1 MAAIS
6 MKIEKFTGRNN
17 FNLWQIKM
25 QALLKQQGLW
35 APLSGKSKKESIDE
49 EEWITLEEKAH
60 STILLCLANDIITEV
75 ATEKTAAGLWLKLE
89 SLYMTKSLTNK
100 LHMKQRLFSLHM
112 EEGTS
117 LRNHLDQLNTILLD
131 LRNID
136 VKIDDEDAALILLVS
151 LPQSYENFVD
161 SFIAGKDSLS
171 LEDVRSALHTR
182 EVRHK
187 ASGSGSENQASGLAS
202 TSSRRQQSGNRK
214 ANTNSNSAGL
224 KDDICHYCKE
234 KGHWKFDCPKLK
246 KYQEKK
252 ESSVVVAEETNSDFE
267 DGLALA
273 VNEQVH
279 HQDVWYLD
287 TAADYHMCPSKECF
301 STYEKIDGGH
311 VSMANGVICKIV
323 GRGSVRMRTHDGSIR
338 TLNNVRHIPEMTK
351 NLISLSLLDN
361 KEFSFKGEGGVL
373 FVYKG
378 SKVILKGVK
387 CGALYGLQ
395 GSVLTC
401 SAGDKCT
408 KLVLNDKSQYG
419 LDLPNGLSC

>member
-1 MAAIS
+1 
-6 MKIEKFTGRNN
+6 
-17 FNLWQIKM
+17 M

-35 APLSGKSKKESIDE
+35 APLSEKLKKKSIDE

-60 STILLCLANDIITEV
+60 STILLCLVDDIVTEI
-75 ATEKTAAGLWLKLE
+75 AAEKTAASLWLKLE

-100 LHMKQRLFSLHM
+100 FHMKQRLFSLRM
-112 EEGTS
+112 EEVTS

-136 VKIDDEDAALILLVS
+136 VKVDDEDAALILLVS
-151 LPQSYENFVD
+151 LPQSYENFFD

-171 LEDVRSALHTR
+171 LEDVRSDLNTR

-187 ASGSGSENQASGLAS
+187 ASDSGSKNQTSGLAA

-214 ANTNSNSAGL
+214 ANINSNSVGL

-252 ESSVVVAEETNSDFE
+252 ESSAGVEEETNSDSE

-273 VNEQVH
+273 VNEHVH
-279 HQDVWYLD
+279 NQDVWYLD
-287 TAADYHMCPSKECF
+287 TAADYHMCPSRDCF
-301 STYEKIDGGH
+301 STYEHIDGGH
-311 VSMANGVICKIV
+311 VSMANGALCKIV
-323 GRGSVRMRTHDGSIR
+323 GRGSIRMRTYDGSIR
-338 TLNNVRHIPEMTK
+338 TLNNIMHIPEITK
-351 NLISLSLLDN
+351 NLISLSLLDD
-361 KEFSFKGEGGVL
+361 KGFSFKGEGGVL
-373 FVYKG
+373 SVYKG

-387 CGALYGLQ
+387 VGALYNLQ

-401 SAGDKCT
+401 SVGDKCT
-408 KLVLNDKSQYG
+408 KLVLNGKSQHG
-419 LDLPNGLSC
+419 LDLTNGLSC

>member
-1 MAAIS
+1 MTAIS
-6 MKIEKFTGRNN
+6 MKIEKFTGRNS
-17 FNLWQIKM
+17 FSLWQIKM

-49 EEWITLEEKAH
+49 EEWSTLEEKAH
-60 STILLCLANDIITEV
+60 STILLCLADDIISEI
-75 ATEKTAAGLWLKLE
+75 AAEKTVAGLWLKLE

-100 LHMKQRLFSLHM
+100 LHMKQRLFSLRM
-112 EEGTS
+112 EEGTP
-117 LRNHLDQLNTILLD
+117 LRNHLDHLNTILLD

-182 EVRHK
+182 EVLDK
-187 ASGSGSENQASGLAS
+187 ASGSGSENQASGLAA

-252 ESSVVVAEETNSDFE
+252 ESSAVVAEETNSDSE

-273 VNEQVH
+273 VNE
-279 HQDVWYLD
+279 
-287 TAADYHMCPSKECF
+287 
-301 STYEKIDGGH
+301 
-311 VSMANGVICKIV
+311 
-323 GRGSVRMRTHDGSIR
+323 
-338 TLNNVRHIPEMTK
+338 
-351 NLISLSLLDN
+351 
-361 KEFSFKGEGGVL
+361 
-373 FVYKG
+373 
-378 SKVILKGVK
+378 
-387 CGALYGLQ
+387 
-395 GSVLTC
+395 
-401 SAGDKCT
+401 
-408 KLVLNDKSQYG
+408 
-419 LDLPNGLSC
+419 